1 MDYDPRWGDG
11 SNDPWC
17 THCRQPITPKQ
28 QSVRV
33 DFPHDPHGFRGLSGL
48 YHAECGKPFAS
59 MARAMNMLSF
69 RRI

>member
-1 MDYDPRWGDG
+1 
-11 SNDPWC
+11 
-17 THCRQPITPKQ
+17 
-28 QSVRV
+28 VRV